1 MTTSKVGSP
10 THIKVTSIQLAE
22 VIVDL
27 VERVF
32 GHSWAGVDTE
42 VALCSVISRRLQ
54 LSRVET
60 NTRAVAEPPVFAINR
75 L

>member
-1 MTTSKVGSP
+1 MTTSEVGSP

-60 NTRAVAEPPVFAINR
+60 NIRAVAEPPVFAINR